1 MRSTPTV
8 VLSLWLIVFFSGCT
22 SVQKLNTK
30 LFPYRNQSVSEIT
43 SAATAGTAANH
54 NKPTE
59 SAKEDNTPKA
69 IGKSGPSD
77 NGSTTATKG
86 PALEEPANN
95 QPAPVQNEI
104 PATANASLAKR
115 SLIAEPL
122 REFRAAWIASVANIN
137 WPSKPGLS
145 TEEQKAEAITLLNYL
160 KTNNFNA
167 VILQVRPQAD
177 ALYQSDIEPWS
188 YFLTGQQ
195 NKAPDPYYD
204 PLAFWTAEAHK
215 RGIELHAW
223 LNPYRAHHT
232 TGKSISER
240 SVVRT
245 NPEMVYLLKEGFWWM
260 DPALKSTQDHT
271 VKVVMDI
278 VKRYDIDGIHFD
290 DYFYPYPSYNG
301 DKDFPDDKS
310 WNAYLKSGGKLSRGD
325 WRRDAVNK
333 LIHRLYD
340 EIKKEKKHVKF
351 GISPFGIWRPG
362 YPAQVEGFDQYEKL
376 YADAK
381 LWLNKGWIDYFTP
394 QLYWPTNKL
403 GQSFPVLLGWWQEEN
418 THKRHLWPGIS
429 IGTDKNGLANNQEVI
444 SQIMISRGMMPKS
457 MGIVHWNISSLTKNP
472 TLTRE
477 IKEGPYKTPALVPA
491 SPWLGHKPPVSPQ
504 VSTNKNGESVV
515 VNWKKG
521 DDHVFG
527 YVVYAQYDNKW
538 EYQILGRYDQSFSLK
553 LRSTD
558 KSGRPVALKN
568 IMVTAVDR
576 NGIES
581 EQLPMAIQ

>member
-1 MRSTPTV
+1 MRNN
-8 VLSLWLIVFFSGCT
+8 LFSLLGLAAVILFAGCT
-22 SVQKLNTK
+22 AMQKLNTK
-30 LFPYRNQSVSEIT
+30 LFPYSNQSVSEIT
-43 SAATAGTAANH
+43 TAATASTKKEPTAAAIKPDTLASTRTQGGPSANGFAAAPATTAKEENVAAPVTTVSSEAAATGTA
-54 NKPTE
+54 
-59 SAKEDNTPKA
+59 
-69 IGKSGPSD
+69 
-77 NGSTTATKG
+77 
-86 PALEEPANN
+86 
-95 QPAPVQNEI
+95 V
-104 PATANASLAKR
+104 LAKR
-115 SLIAEPL
+115 PVITEPI

-137 WPSKPGLS
+137 WPSRPGL
-145 TEEQKAEAITLLNYL
+145 TTDEQQAEAITLLNYL
-160 KTNNFNA
+160 QSNNFNA

-177 ALYQSDIEPWS
+177 ALYKSDLEPWS

-195 NKAPDPYYD
+195 DKAPEPFYD
-204 PLAFWTAEAHK
+204 PLAFWTEEAHK

-232 TGKSISER
+232 TGKSISGK
-240 SVVRT
+240 SIVRT

-271 VKVVMDI
+271 VKVVLDI

-310 WNAYLKSGGKLSRGD
+310 WNEYVKSGGKLSRGD
-325 WRRDAVNK
+325 WRRESVNK

-362 YPAQVEGFDQYEKL
+362 YPSLVEGFDQYEKL

-394 QLYWPTNKL
+394 QLYWPTTKM

-429 IGTDKNGLANNQEVI
+429 IGTDKNGVANNQEVI
-444 SQIMISRGMMPKS
+444 SQIMISRGMTPKS

-477 IKEGPYKTPALVPA
+477 LKEGPYKTPALVPA
-491 SPWLGHKPPVSPQ
+491 SPWLGNKPPASPQ
-504 VSTNKNGESVV
+504 VSMNRNGEALML
-515 VNWKKG
+515 NWKTSE
-521 DDHVFG
+521 DPVFN
-527 YVVYAQYDNKW
+527 YVVYAQYDSKW
-538 EYQILGRYDQSFSLK
+538 EYQILGRNNQSCSLK
-553 LRSTD
+553 LRTTD
-558 KSGRPVALKN
+558 RSGRTTSLKN

-581 EQLPMAIQ
+581 QQIPMAVQ